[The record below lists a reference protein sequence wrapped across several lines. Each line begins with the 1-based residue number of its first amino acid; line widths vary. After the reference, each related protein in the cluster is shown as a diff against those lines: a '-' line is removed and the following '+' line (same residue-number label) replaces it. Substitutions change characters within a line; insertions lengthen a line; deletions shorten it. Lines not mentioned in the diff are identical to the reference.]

1 MMILIFMRLAAHNID
16 QGEIGASLILLT
28 SFMMIMMSV
37 VVHQMNMM
45 MIAWQ
50 HLITANIN
58 SCMYAAFIYFAIF
71 DIIWN
76 ILRWHCAKLSLQV
89 CYPLCFVEY
98 FEMKMCMIVP
108 SNLFRYLLHYPGY
121 FWSKSCTMVLSNLL
135 RYFLHSLEHFEIK
148 LSMMNHHWWFF
159 QICSAT
165 F

>member
-1 MMILIFMRLAAHNID
+1 
-16 QGEIGASLILLT
+16 
-28 SFMMIMMSV
+28 MMIMMRV

-58 SCMYAAFIYFAIF
+58 SCIYAAFIYFAIF

-98 FEMKMCMIVP
+98 FEMKMCMIVPSNLFRYFLQCLEHFKMKFSMMIP

>member
-1 MMILIFMRLAAHNID
+1 MVR
-16 QGEIGASLILLT
+16 
-28 SFMMIMMSV
+28 V
-37 VVHQMNMM
+37 VAHQMNMM
-45 MIAWQ
+45 IMAWQ
-50 HLITANIN
+50 TLITAKCCIYDED
-58 SCMYAAFIYFAIF
+58 SCQIYSAIF

-76 ILRWHCAKLSLQV
+76 ILRWHGAKWSLQV

-98 FEMKMCMIVP
+98 FEMKMCMIVLSNLFRYFLQCLEHFKMKFSMMIP